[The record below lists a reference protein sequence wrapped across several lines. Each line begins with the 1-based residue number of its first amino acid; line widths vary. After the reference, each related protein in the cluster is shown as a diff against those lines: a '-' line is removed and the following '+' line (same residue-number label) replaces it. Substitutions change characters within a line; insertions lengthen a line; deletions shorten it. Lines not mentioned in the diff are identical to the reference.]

1 MDGIHDVGG
10 MDSFRHM
17 PPDRPDDESPF
28 HHEWEGVVQALY
40 LAGLGSGA
48 FELDRFRY
56 ELESLEPEYYLETPY
71 YERWLTATESLFAEA
86 GVVDSDELLERAR
99 AIESGEVEVTEE
111 TDPERL
117 PELLEGV
124 REVYMSEREEAD
136 VEPAFAVGDRV
147 RVRKEHPSGHTRSPR
162 YVRGAEGEVVA
173 YRGVHVFPDA
183 NARGEERA
191 EPLYNVRF
199 DSAELWGGANTDGDG
214 LHIELWEPYLDSV

>member
-10 MDSFRHM
+10 MDTFHDL
-17 PPDRPDDESPF
+17 PADEPDDASPF

-40 LAGLGSGA
+40 LAGLGSDT

-56 ELESLEPEYYLETPY
+56 ELESLDPEYYLGTPY
-71 YERWLTATESLFAEA
+71 YERWLTAAESLFAEA
-86 GVVDSDELLERAR
+86 GVVDADELLERAR
-99 AIESGEVEVTEE
+99 AIEAGEAEATER

-124 REVYMSEREEAD
+124 REVYMSGRD
-136 VEPAFAVGDRV
+136 GGEPAFEVGDRV
-147 RVRKEHPSGHTRSPR
+147 RVRKEHPKRHTRCPR

-173 YRGVHVFPDA
+173 YRGSYVYPDA
-183 NARGEERA
+183 NAHGEERA

-199 DSAELWGGANTDGDG
+199 GSGELWGEANTDGDW
-214 LHIELWEPYLDSV
+214 LHVELWEPYLDSV